1 MKVGSAFAHSVTVDE
16 AVTVT
21 VEIVVVTVDAVMVVL
36 TMIVGAGPTTV
47 EVVLTVVVEGLM
59 ERQEQAEEILDEAK
73 ADT

>member
-1 MKVGSAFAHSVTVDE
+1 M
-16 AVTVT
+16 T